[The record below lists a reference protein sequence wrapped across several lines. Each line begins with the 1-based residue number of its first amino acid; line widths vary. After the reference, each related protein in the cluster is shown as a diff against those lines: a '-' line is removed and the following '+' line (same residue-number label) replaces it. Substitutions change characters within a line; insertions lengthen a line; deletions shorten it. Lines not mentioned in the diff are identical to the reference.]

1 MKTCIVTYTHGDE
14 HPPEEWKKYSSII
27 GNPRAKD
34 AGVRFV
40 QTDLN
45 RSFGVANPR
54 SYEEKRAKEL
64 QKEIQEY
71 DLVLDIYR
79 TDSPSTPFIAIIANK
94 DHYSYT
100 LPFGPNAVL
109 YIPNAT
115 FSLIGN
121 APIGVALEYPKTYSR
136 SSKKPPLFEVVD
148 FVKRETYW
156 RDMNAI
162 NTIKKGDEI
171 LYPFLSGAS
180 SYNGKCFIA
189 KKLSDPR

>member
-1 MKTCIVTYTHGDE
+1 MCVVTYTHGDE
-14 HPPEEWKKYSSII
+14 PPPEEWKKYSSII
-27 GNPRAKD
+27 GNPRAKE

-45 RSFGVANPR
+45 RSFGVANPQ

-64 QKEIQEY
+64 QKEIQGY
-71 DLVLDIYR
+71 DLVLDIHR
-79 TDSPSTPFIAIIANK
+79 TESPSTPFIAIIANK

-100 LPFGPNAVL
+100 FPFGPNAVL

-121 APIGVALEYPKTYSR
+121 ASIGIALEYPRTYSR
-136 SSKKPPLFEVVD
+136 LSKKPPLFEVVD
-148 FVKRETYW
+148 FVEREVSW
-156 RDMNAI
+156 RDMDAI
-162 NTIKKGDEI
+162 KRGGEI
-171 LYPFLSGAS
+171 VYPFLSGES

-189 KKLSDPR
+189 KKLSYPL